1 LCEERLSNAEGREKY
16 LRIGLLED
24 DLAIQEMLRLLLQSE
39 GYEVIVYPGA
49 QACLDDLRKPGMEAP
64 RPDLLLLDLRL
75 ANSASGLAVIE
86 QIRLTP
92 HLESLPIIL
101 MTASAT
107 LDRRELER
115 RRAVLLRKPF
125 DVNDVVRLIHELT
138 GQAEEGTS

>member
-1 LCEERLSNAEGREKY
+1 MCEERLSNAEGREKY

-39 GYEVIVYPGA
+39 GYEVIIYPSA